1 MAGGMAQAMLSKP
14 GGNLSGGKLGMAAAA
29 APMLGGMMSGKPNHG
44 QGYGGYG
51 QGYAAPSHGHSSS
64 GGHGG
69 MPSGGTMAAVG
80 AVAAAG
86 IGYYAAMQ
94 AKKKNK
100 HGGMGGGLG
109 MLNPKKQKKL
119 AKKAAKYGM
128 TPQQY
133 MGKREAEYNDEMTR
147 MYGPFNGTL
156 PAALLSGK
164 MHKKGKKG
172 KKGKK
177 HGYGGGSSS
186 GSSSSSSGS
195 DSD

>member
-1 MAGGMAQAMLSKP
+1 MIAT
-14 GGNLSGGKLGMAAAA
+14 LG
-29 APMLGGMMSGKPNHG
+29 
-44 QGYGGYG
+44 
-51 QGYAAPSHGHSSS
+51 SSS
-64 GGHGG
+64 GFGG

>member
-1 MAGGMAQAMLSKP
+1 MAFLCQ
-14 GGNLSGGKLGMAAAA
+14 
-29 APMLGGMMSGKPNHG
+29 
-44 QGYGGYG
+44 
-51 QGYAAPSHGHSSS
+51 
-64 GGHGG
+64 
-69 MPSGGTMAAVG
+69 
-80 AVAAAG
+80 
-86 IGYYAAMQ
+86 
-94 AKKKNK
+94 
-100 HGGMGGGLG
+100 
-109 MLNPKKQKKL
+109 LNPKKQKKL